1 MSKEESLRR
10 VRSLRS
16 SEAQKVLREY
26 LLMKIEDWKE
36 QLIIA
41 SNNKADELRG
51 AILQVRGVLKEIDS
65 DIPERGRTNP
75 Y

>member
-10 VRSLRS
+10 VKSFRT

-26 LLMKIEDWKE
+26 LLLKTEDWKE
-36 QLIIA
+36 ALITA

-51 AILQVRGVLKEIDS
+51 AILQVRGVLKEIET
-65 DIPERGRTNP
+65 DIPDRGRTNP

>member
-26 LLMKIEDWKE
+26 LLLKIEDWKE